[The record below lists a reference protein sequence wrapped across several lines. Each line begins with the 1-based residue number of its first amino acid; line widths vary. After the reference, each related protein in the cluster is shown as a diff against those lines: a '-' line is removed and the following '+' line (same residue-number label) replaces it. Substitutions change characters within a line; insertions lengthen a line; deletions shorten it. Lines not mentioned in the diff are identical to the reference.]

1 MYDGTPVKT
10 PINHPDLT
18 PWYPSIEQCVKR
30 YNTVHASVAP
40 VEVIATGGQNNQL
53 VLNYIHSVASSGEN
67 ITVRIFADEKKIST
81 KFANRKNKMNHK
93 IAAGLLVLSALFSSW
108 LYWGSDL
115 KVEQVLIS
123 KEWQSRMVTLITD
136 SLREESVG
144 SLRRV
149 TVDSNV
155 KYLPNGQYNRFAT
168 VKLYGNDTKNESV
181 INISEEGEWDISDN
195 YLLVSM
201 GHI

>member
-1 MYDGTPVKT
+1 
-10 PINHPDLT
+10 
-18 PWYPSIEQCVKR
+18 
-30 YNTVHASVAP
+30 
-40 VEVIATGGQNNQL
+40 
-53 VLNYIHSVASSGEN
+53 
-67 ITVRIFADEKKIST
+67 
-81 KFANRKNKMNHK
+81 MNHK

-115 KVEQVLIS
+115 KVEQVLTS

-149 TVDSNV
+149 TVDSNM
-155 KYLPNGQYNRFAT
+155 KYLPNGQYNRFAI
-168 VKLYGNDTKNESV
+168 VKLYGNDAKNESV

-195 YLLVSM
+195 YLLVSPVKFKDVSSAQSKDFTEEQLKLITQIFKM
-201 GHI
+201 DAQQSRRIDIVNENTLLLTSLNHGSTVLFSN